1 MKLAEAL
8 LLRRDLNNRLFQLR
22 NEISSSVLVQEGDTL
37 DRSIT
42 ELFKEYDEINQQY
55 SELVVAINRKNA
67 TASLA
72 DSALLLMEALEQR
85 EQLRRKHALL
95 TQALDETKAAPRMGR
110 NEIRLVRTIDTK
122 TLTEQLNTT
131 AKQLRE
137 LDGKIQQTNWL
148 VDLQQTWVGVKGEH
162 KAGTG

>member
-122 TLTEQLNTT
+122 TLTKQLNAT

-148 VDLQQTWVGVKGEH
+148 VDL
-162 KAGTG
+162 

>member
-95 TQALDETKAAPRMGR
+95 TQVLEETKAAPRMGR

-122 TLTEQLNTT
+122 TLTEQLNAT

-148 VDLQQTWVGVKGEH
+148 VDL
-162 KAGTG
+162 

>member
-95 TQALDETKAAPRMGR
+95 TQALDETKATPRMGR

-148 VDLQQTWVGVKGEH
+148 VEL
-162 KAGTG
+162 

>member
-110 NEIRLVRTIDTK
+110 NKIRLVRTIDTK

-148 VDLQQTWVGVKGEH
+148 VDL
-162 KAGTG
+162 

>member
-95 TQALDETKAAPRMGR
+95 TQALYETKAAPRMGR

-148 VDLQQTWVGVKGEH
+148 VDL
-162 KAGTG
+162 

>member
-55 SELVVAINRKNA
+55 SALVVAINRKNA

-148 VDLQQTWVGVKGEH
+148 VDL
-162 KAGTG
+162 

>member
-85 EQLRRKHALL
+85 EQLRRKHELL

-122 TLTEQLNTT
+122 TLTEQLNAT

-148 VDLQQTWVGVKGEH
+148 VDL
-162 KAGTG
+162 

>member
-55 SELVVAINRKNA
+55 SELVIAINRKNA

-148 VDLQQTWVGVKGEH
+148 VDL
-162 KAGTG
+162 

>member
-67 TASLA
+67 TTSVA
-72 DSALLLMEALEQR
+72 DSALLLMEALERR

-122 TLTEQLNTT
+122 TLTEQLNAT

-148 VDLQQTWVGVKGEH
+148 VDL
-162 KAGTG
+162 

>member
-22 NEISSSVLVQEGDTL
+22 NEIFSSVLVQEGDTL

-67 TASLA
+67 TASVA

-122 TLTEQLNTT
+122 TLTEQLNAT

-148 VDLQQTWVGVKGEH
+148 VDL
-162 KAGTG
+162 

>member
-8 LLRRDLNNRLFQLR
+8 LLRRDLNNRLFQLC

-148 VDLQQTWVGVKGEH
+148 VDL
-162 KAGTG
+162 

>member
-42 ELFKEYDEINQQY
+42 ELFKEYNEINQQY

-148 VDLQQTWVGVKGEH
+148 VDL
-162 KAGTG
+162 

>member
-55 SELVVAINRKNA
+55 SELVVAINRKNV

-122 TLTEQLNTT
+122 TLTEQLNAT

-148 VDLQQTWVGVKGEH
+148 VDL
-162 KAGTG
+162 

>member
-67 TASLA
+67 TASVA
-72 DSALLLMEALEQR
+72 DSALLLMEALERR

-148 VDLQQTWVGVKGEH
+148 VDL
-162 KAGTG
+162 

>member
-110 NEIRLVRTIDTK
+110 NEIRLVRTIDIK

-148 VDLQQTWVGVKGEH
+148 VDL
-162 KAGTG
+162 

>member
-55 SELVVAINRKNA
+55 SVLVVAINRKNA

-122 TLTEQLNTT
+122 ALTEQLNTT

-148 VDLQQTWVGVKGEH
+148 VDL
-162 KAGTG
+162 

>member
-22 NEISSSVLVQEGDTL
+22 NEIFSSVLVQEGDTL

-42 ELFKEYDEINQQY
+42 ELFKEYNEINQQY

-148 VDLQQTWVGVKGEH
+148 VDL
-162 KAGTG
+162 

>member
-1 MKLAEAL
+1 MKLSEAL
-8 LLRRDLNNRLFQLR
+8 LLRRDLNNRLYQLR
-22 NEISSSVLVQEGDTL
+22 NEISSSVLVQEGDTW

-55 SELVVAINRKNA
+55 SELVVAINQKNA
-67 TASLA
+67 TVSLA
-72 DSALLLMEALEQR
+72 DSTILLMEALEQR

-95 TQALDETKAAPRMGR
+95 TQALDETKAAPRMSR

-122 TLTEQLNTT
+122 TLTKQLNAT

-148 VDLQQTWVGVKGEH
+148 IDL
-162 KAGTG
+162 

>member
-148 VDLQQTWVGVKGEH
+148 VEL
-162 KAGTG
+162 